1 MGPEEWSDEELEPLA
16 PLPAHERRWR
26 HPSEVGAHE
35 WQVTEPPLVIGRGLM
50 LATSVVSGLLVF
62 AVLWTTLPTR
72 AGRGTVESARSTYVS
87 LGADSVLD
95 LAGSSQETVSLADGL
110 ATASQPGG
118 DAGGPDGT
126 ERPRAVTTAPRRP
139 LAAPV
144 PTVQLRHTSPD
155 ETTVVAAGPAMVAV
169 PVNGGTLLVTTAPA
183 VAEGTTVEIEYA
195 SGSTGQ
201 AEVLL
206 VDERHGLAVLAPD
219 PTQSLVEESFEV
231 ADGAAVGDQLTVL
244 GAPEVEIVVG
254 SGGLAAA
261 EFEADESVPEGAPVV
276 NDAGQLVAL
285 CTHDDDGTARLVALD
300 RLDQMRAALVPAAEA
315 AGVWLGVVI
324 NDHPASLLVIGAV
337 DPDGPAAVAG
347 LVAGDMIIAADG
359 IELADCD
366 ALIAHL
372 AELQPGVTVVLTVR
386 GSDGET
392 AEVEVVLAEPRTA
405 L

>member
-1 MGPEEWSDEELEPLA
+1 VGPEEWSDDELEPLA

-35 WQVTEPPLVIGRGLM
+35 WQLSEPPLVIGRGLM

-72 AGRGTVESARSTYVS
+72 AGRGTVGSAGSTFVS
-87 LGADSVLD
+87 LGGDSVLD
-95 LAGSSQETVSLADGL
+95 LEATAQGTVALADGARPGSSDPAGL
-110 ATASQPGG
+110 DFPDRSAAT
-118 DAGGPDGT
+118 T
-126 ERPRAVTTAPRRP
+126 TVLRPAVNA
-139 LAAPV
+139 V
-144 PTVQLRHTSPD
+144 PTVQVRHTSSDDTP
-155 ETTVVAAGPAMVAV
+155 VVTAGPAMVAV

-183 VAEGTTVEIEYA
+183 VAEGTMVEIEYA

-201 AEVLL
+201 AAVLL
-206 VDERHGLAVLAPD
+206 VDERHGLAILAPD
-219 PTQSLVEESFEV
+219 PTQALVDESFEV
-231 ADGAAVGDQLTVL
+231 ADGATAGEQLTVL

-261 EFEADESVPEGAPVV
+261 EFEAGESVPEGAPVV

-300 RLDQMRAALVPAAEA
+300 RLDQMRAALVPDAAA

-347 LVAGDMIIAADG
+347 LVAGDVIIAADG
-359 IELADCD
+359 IELSDCD
-366 ALIAHL
+366 ALIGHL
-372 AELQPGVTVVLTVR
+372 ADLQPGATVLLTVR
-386 GSDGET
+386 RSDGET